1 MQFHLLPSLFA
12 LQYNHEDTESWQAPN
27 NRSTQCMY
35 LTPYHNR
42 CLAHAHVLPLT
53 HKQSHHYS
61 LTTCVCPEKGAMEK
75 EQKSKLWNAKW
86 QTHDEFHLYPLTC
99 FKIRYC
105 PNLLSIPTSFYH
117 LTRNSLQY
125 HLEQCNFTYLP
136 HYLLCITNMKTLNH
150 DRHTT
155 IDLLDQSH
163 HYSLTSC
170 VCPEKG
176 AIEEEKKSKLWNFKW
191 RVTPHN

>member
-1 MQFHLLPSLFA
+1 MHMCCPSHTNNHTTTHLPPAFV
-12 LQYNHEDTESWQAPN
+12 QKRVPWKKN
-27 NRSTQCMY
+27 
-35 LTPYHNR
+35 
-42 CLAHAHVLPLT
+42 
-53 HKQSHHYS
+53 K
-61 LTTCVCPEKGAMEK
+61 
-75 EQKSKLWNAKW
+75 KSKLWNAKW

-155 IDLLDQSH
+155 QDLLDQSH
-163 HYSLTSC
+163 YYSLTSC
-170 VCPEKG
+170 VCPGKG
-176 AIEEEKKSKLWNFKW
+176 AIEEEKKASYEML
-191 RVTPHN
+191 VTPHN